1 VITFGFFDGTL
12 EALRAGQRDS
22 ADYDQRR
29 EAADEFVESIGADG
43 VFEVLEER
51 SME

>member
-1 VITFGFFDGTL
+1 MITFGFFDGTL
-12 EALRAGQRDS
+12 EELRAGQSES

-29 EAADEFVESIGADG
+29 QAADEFVESIGADG

-51 SME
+51 SMD